1 VRRGLLASL
10 LIACCLAFVG
20 CAIGL
25 PPRPPVH
32 ESRALAD
39 FESTSLGKL
48 VDASLDAGF
57 GSGFQLLPVGPTA
70 LDTRLVIGKLTER
83 TLDVQTFVIR
93 PDATGYELMDSLVKA
108 ANRGVRV
115 RLLVDDLNTAGVD
128 SMLAALSEQSNAEV
142 RLFNPFRVG
151 RNSLESRLMRSLA
164 DLRRINHRMHNKLFI
179 ADNAIAIFGGRNVGD
194 DYFMRAATANFVD
207 FDVLGG
213 GSVVRE
219 LSATFDDYWNSEF
232 AYPLRLIVNDTAVQR
247 PAAPRPAKVDPRD
260 EAVPARLERYTR
272 AAADLEAGQ
281 LKLAGADAQVMADRV
296 GKIAGTRVTDP
307 TGTVRAFIGDLM
319 HAATKEIFVISPYY
333 VPGKE
338 SMEYIRKLSA
348 AGVSLKV
355 LTNSLAATDEPM
367 AHGGYLRYRKEMLE
381 LGVHIYELS
390 PTLSR
395 RAGRLAGF
403 GESFGR
409 LHAKVI
415 VVDRRM
421 LFVGSMNLDARSER
435 YNTELGVLIDSP
447 GLAEDFLE
455 LMTFETSSYRLRL
468 NPSTNE
474 VEWVTG
480 EGADEKV
487 WTSEPEAGLWLRFKA
502 RLLGG
507 LVPEGWL

>member
-1 VRRGLLASL
+1 MRRGLLASFL
-10 LIACCLAFVG
+10 LASCLILAG

-32 ESRALAD
+32 ESHAIAD
-39 FESTSLGKL
+39 HESTTLGKL
-48 VDASLDAGF
+48 VAASLDGGF

-70 LDTRLVIGKLTER
+70 LETRLVIGKLAER

-93 PDATGYELMDSLVKA
+93 PDATGSELMDSLVKA
-108 ANRGVRV
+108 AARGVRV

-128 SMLAALSEQSNAEV
+128 AILVSLSERPNVEV

-151 RNSLESRLMRSLA
+151 RNSLEARLMQSLA

-219 LSATFDDYWNSEF
+219 LSETFDDYWNSEF
-232 AYPLRLIVNDTAVQR
+232 AYPLRSIVN
-247 PAAPRPAKVDPRD
+247 PATSSPGALPRPVIEPQND
-260 EAVPARLERYTR
+260 AVPARLERYTR
-272 AAADLEAGQ
+272 AAADLESGR
-281 LKLAGADAQVMADRV
+281 LTLAGAEAHVKADLV
-296 GKIAGTRVTDP
+296 SKIAGSRVTDP

-338 SMEYIRKLSA
+338 SMEYMRKLSA
-348 AGVSLKV
+348 AGVSMKL

-395 RAGRLAGF
+395 RAGRLARF

-435 YNTELGVLIDSP
+435 YNTELGVLIDSRA
-447 GLAEDFLE
+447 LAEDFLE

-487 WTSEPEAGLWLRFKA
+487 WTSEPEASLWLRFKA

>member
-1 VRRGLLASL
+1 MRRGLLASL
-10 LIACCLAFVG
+10 LVVCCLTLAG

-25 PPRPPVH
+25 PPRPSVH
-32 ESRALAD
+32 ESHAIAD
-39 FESTSLGKL
+39 HASTSLGKI
-48 VDASLDAGF
+48 VAASLNGGL
-57 GSGFQLLPVGPTA
+57 GSGFQLLPVGPSA
-70 LDTRLVIGKLTER
+70 LETRLVIGKLAER

-93 PDATGYELMDSLVKA
+93 PDATGNELMDSLVKA
-108 ANRGVRV
+108 AARGVRV
-115 RLLVDDLNTAGVD
+115 RLLVDDLNTAGMD
-128 SMLAALSEQSNAEV
+128 SMLAALSEQSNVEV

-151 RNSLESRLMRSLA
+151 RNSLESRLMQSLA
-164 DLRRINHRMHNKLFI
+164 DLRRVNHRMHNKLFI

-219 LSATFDDYWNSEF
+219 LSETFDNYWNSEF
-232 AYPLRLIVNDTAVQR
+232 AYPLGSIVNDIAQS
-247 PAAPRPAKVDPRD
+247 PAAPQPAKVDPRD
-260 EAVPARLERYTR
+260 EAVPVRLERYTR

-281 LKLAGADAQVMADRV
+281 LKLAGAEAHVMADLV

-348 AGVSLKV
+348 AGLSLKV

-395 RAGRLAGF
+395 RAGRLARF

-447 GLAEDFLE
+447 DLAEDFLE
-455 LMTFETSSYRLRL
+455 LMTFETSSYRLRV
-468 NPSTNE
+468 NPSTNA

-487 WTSEPEAGLWLRFKA
+487 WTSEPEAGLWLRLKA
-502 RLLGG
+502 RLLGT